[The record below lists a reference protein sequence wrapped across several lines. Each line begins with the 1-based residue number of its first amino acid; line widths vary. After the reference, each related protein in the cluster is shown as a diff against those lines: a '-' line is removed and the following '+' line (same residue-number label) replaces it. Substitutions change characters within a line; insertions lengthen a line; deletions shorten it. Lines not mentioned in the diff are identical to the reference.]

1 MEHDYNVAM
10 MVSPQPPL
18 GEFEHIV
25 LLAVMHLDDGAGT
38 GRLREFLED
47 RTGRTIARGALYT
60 TLDRLEA
67 KGLVRS
73 RMGDAAPERGGLPRR
88 LYRPTAAGVRALK
101 QSRASLLSLW
111 RGLESRLT

>member
-38 GRLREFLED
+38 GRLREFLEE
-47 RTGRTIARGALYT
+47 RTGRAIARGALYT
-60 TLDRLEA
+60 TLDRLEG
-67 KGLVRS
+67 KGLIRS
-73 RMGDAAPERGGLPRR
+73 RMGDASPERGGLPRR
-88 LYRPTAAGVRALK
+88 HYRTTAAGVRALK